1 MTIIPPSQ
9 RNAML
14 YDTPEL
20 KAAAMKARDSAPR
33 RRRIGEVLV
42 ASGVISEAQ
51 LQLALAEQAAA
62 PHGAP
67 RRRVGSVI
75 VDMHFATEAQ
85 VAQALARALGFE
97 LVDLSRTPMSP
108 EAARLVPRDMAE
120 REGVLV
126 LQQNG
131 KQITVAVSD
140 PTNLLALD
148 DVRFHTGAGNLR
160 VVIATNT
167 QLHEQLRKAWTLADN
182 HDVASLFDAEAI
194 AAVLPSETDAD
205 KAAATAPI
213 VRLVDV
219 IFKDAAASR
228 ASDIHIEPQ
237 ANALRIR
244 FRIDGV
250 LRDVMTVPRT
260 AAPAVASRIKIVAGL
275 DIAERRKPQDGRAR
289 LSLDGQP
296 LDARV
301 STLPSL
307 HGEKI
312 VIRLLSRG
320 EDIPALE
327 KSGMEP
333 FQLDILRAALE
344 APQGLILITGPTG
357 SGKTNTLYAAI
368 QATLSP
374 ERNIITLED
383 PVEVQF
389 PGITQ
394 VQINV
399 KAGMTFAAG
408 LRSVLR
414 QDPDVVLVGET
425 RDQETAELSLQAS
438 LTGHLVLT
446 TLHTNDA
453 VRAITRIVD
462 MGVEPF
468 LVASSLTL
476 VVAQRLVRRVCPDC
490 SAPHRPSAEVLSLL
504 GLTDHELIGSSS
516 RMGSGCSSCG
526 GSGYKGRTGIFEVL
540 PVTAGLRA
548 VLLDNPTE
556 GALTAVA
563 QAEGVATLRMS
574 ALAAARRGVTTYEEV
589 LRVTHVDAVDPSSG
603 THCHTCTRQVGVDM
617 SFCPWCRAALKRPL
631 CHSCGTR
638 LEARWQGCATCGAEV
653 VEGGPRPA
661 LAQVLPKPPAFVP
674 PQTHSAPPT
683 APPANFLQ
691 AGKPA
696 AAAAP
701 TSAPAAVT
709 VAAPTPTSVAPAPA
723 PAPAPARFTMP
734 DTFVMPGA
742 PRPLAPSAGAAT
754 PASTPDP
761 MTSPTAA
768 ILAEALSGLTRPT
781 SPTASAKPS
790 QSAPAA
796 PVTTTPPSTPLFT
809 APVPSPALHDFATFT
824 EVAAFGKRV
833 RPWG

>member
-1 MTIIPPSQ
+1 MSIVPPSQ

-20 KAAAMKARDSAPR
+20 KAAATKAHESAPR

-42 ASGVISEAQ
+42 SSRVITPEQ
-51 LQLALAEQAAA
+51 LQLALDEQAAT
-62 PHGAP
+62 PPGQP

-75 VDMHFATEAQ
+75 VDMGLATEAQ

-108 EAARLVPRDMAE
+108 EAARLVPREMAE
-120 REGVLV
+120 RQGVLV

-131 KQITVAVSD
+131 RQTTVAVSD

-148 DVRFHTGAGNLR
+148 DVRFHTGAGHLR

-167 QLHEQLRKAWTLADN
+167 QVHDQLRRAWSLADN
-182 HDVASLFDAEAI
+182 SEMASLFDAETI
-194 AAVLPSETDAD
+194 AAALPTDTDAD
-205 KAAATAPI
+205 KAAHTAPI

-219 IFKDAAASR
+219 IFKDAASSK

-237 ANALRIR
+237 SNALRIR

-250 LRDVMTVPRT
+250 LRDVMTVPRS
-260 AAPAVASRIKIVAGL
+260 AAPAIASRIKIVAGL

-289 LSLDGQP
+289 LSLNGLP

-320 EDIPALE
+320 EDIPALDR
-327 KSGMEP
+327 SGMEP
-333 FQLDILRAALE
+333 FQLDLLHAALE

-374 ERNIITLED
+374 ERNVVTLED

-399 KAGMTFAAG
+399 KTGMTFATG

-425 RDQETAELSLQAS
+425 RDSETAELSLQAS

-476 VVAQRLVRRVCPDC
+476 VVAQRLIRRVCKDC
-490 SAPHRPSAEVLSLL
+490 STPHRPSKEVLTLL
-504 GLTDHELIGSSS
+504 GLTDHELEGATPRIGK
-516 RMGSGCSSCG
+516 GCSNCG

-540 PVTAGLRA
+540 PITAGLRA
-548 VLLDNPTE
+548 VLLENPTE
-556 GALTAVA
+556 SALSAVA

-574 ALAAARRGVTTYEEV
+574 ALVAARKGITTYEEV
-589 LRVTHVDAVDPSSG
+589 LRVTHIDAVDPSSDK
-603 THCHTCTRQVGVDM
+603 HCHTCTRHVDSEM
-617 SFCPWCRAALKRPL
+617 SYCPWCRAALTRPACASCGERL
-631 CHSCGTR
+631 ESRWKGCPSCGT
-638 LEARWQGCATCGAEV
+638 AV
-653 VEGGPRPA
+653 
-661 LAQVLPKPPAFVP
+661 
-674 PQTHSAPPT
+674 PT
-683 APPANFLQ
+683 APPREVLSNVI
-691 AGKPA
+691 P
-696 AAAAP
+696 
-701 TSAPAAVT
+701 
-709 VAAPTPTSVAPAPA
+709 
-723 PAPAPARFTMP
+723 
-734 DTFVMPGA
+734 
-742 PRPLAPSAGAAT
+742 AT
-754 PASTPDP
+754 PVFS
-761 MTSPTAA
+761 
-768 ILAEALSGLTRPT
+768 L
-781 SPTASAKPS
+781 PS
-790 QSAPAA
+790 LPAA
-796 PVTTTPPSTPLFT
+796 PPPLVLPVPDDDRPQTAMT
-809 APVPSPALHDFATFT
+809 APPPEFLLA
-824 EVAAFGKRV
+824 GGPRV
-833 RPWG
+833 SGHVGGSLG

>member
-1 MTIIPPSQ
+1 MSIVPPSQ

-20 KAAAMKARDSAPR
+20 KAAAAKAHEAAPR

-42 ASGVISEAQ
+42 TSGVIGQQQ
-51 LQLALAEQAAA
+51 LERALAEQAAT
-62 PHGAP
+62 PEGQP

-75 VDMHFATEAQ
+75 VDMGFATEAQ
-85 VAQALARALGFE
+85 VAQALALALGFE

-140 PTNLLALD
+140 PTNLVALD

-182 HDVASLFDAEAI
+182 SDVVSLFDAETI

-219 IFKDAAASR
+219 IFKDAAASK

-250 LRDVMTVPRT
+250 LRDVMTVPR
-260 AAPAVASRIKIVAGL
+260 AAGPAVASRIKIVSGL

-289 LSLDGQP
+289 LSLDGIP

-333 FQLDILRAALE
+333 YQLDLLRAALE

-399 KAGMTFAAG
+399 KSGMTFAAG

-414 QDPDVVLVGET
+414 QDPDVILVGET
-425 RDQETAELSLQAS
+425 RDAETAELSLQAS

-490 SAPHRPSAEVLSLL
+490 SAPHKPSAEVLGML
-504 GLTDHELIGSSS
+504 GLTDQELEGSTS
-516 RMGSGCSSCG
+516 RMGRGCTNCA

-540 PVTAGLRA
+540 PVTAGIRA
-548 VLLDNPTE
+548 VLLENPTE
-556 GALTAVA
+556 SALSAVA
-563 QAEGVATLRMS
+563 QAEGVSTLRMS
-574 ALAAARRGVTTYEEV
+574 ALSAARRGITTYEEV

-603 THCHTCTRQVGVDM
+603 RHCHTCTRQVEPEM
-617 SFCPWCRAALKRPL
+617 SFCPWCRAPL
-631 CHSCGTR
+631 ARHSCASCGER
-638 LEARWQGCATCGAEV
+638 LDGRWQGCPGCGTAV
-653 VEGGPRPA
+653 PA
-661 LAQVLPKPPAFVP
+661 APGRTPLAQVLPPPPAFVLPVRAGESQPDGGPIMRPTKWVEPEPSDEP
-674 PQTHSAPPT
+674 PTAPLT
-683 APPANFLQ
+683 APPANFLL
-691 AGKPA
+691 
-696 AAAAP
+696 
-701 TSAPAAVT
+701 
-709 VAAPTPTSVAPAPA
+709 
-723 PAPAPARFTMP
+723 
-734 DTFVMPGA
+734 PG
-742 PRPLAPSAGAAT
+742 S
-754 PASTPDP
+754 
-761 MTSPTAA
+761 SP
-768 ILAEALSGLTRPT
+768 G
-781 SPTASAKPS
+781 
-790 QSAPAA
+790 
-796 PVTTTPPSTPLFT
+796 
-809 APVPSPALHDFATFT
+809 
-824 EVAAFGKRV
+824 
-833 RPWG
+833 

>member
-1 MTIIPPSQ
+1 MPIVPPSQ
-9 RNAML
+9 RNGML

-20 KAAAMKARDSAPR
+20 KAAAMKAHESAPR

-42 ASGVISEAQ
+42 GSGVITQEQ
-51 LQLALAEQAAA
+51 LELALAEQAATPA
-62 PHGAP
+62 GLP

-75 VDMHFATEAQ
+75 VDMGLASEAQ

-108 EAARLVPRDMAE
+108 EAARLVPREMAE
-120 REGVLV
+120 REGLLV

-131 KQITVAVSD
+131 KQTTVAVSD

-148 DVRFHTGAGNLR
+148 DVRFHTGAGHLR

-167 QLHEQLRKAWTLADN
+167 QVHDQLRRAWSLADN
-182 HDVASLFDAEAI
+182 TEVASLFDAEVL
-194 AAVLPSETDAD
+194 AATLPTDTDAD
-205 KAAATAPI
+205 KAAHTAPI

-219 IFKDAAASR
+219 IFKDAAASH

-237 ANALRIR
+237 SNALRIR

-250 LRDVMTVPRT
+250 LRDVMTVPRS

-289 LSLDGQP
+289 LSLDGHP

-320 EDIPALE
+320 EDIPALA

-333 FQLDILRAALE
+333 YQLDLLQAALE

-425 RDQETAELSLQAS
+425 RDAETAELSLQAS

-476 VVAQRLVRRVCPDC
+476 VVAQRLIRRICMDC
-490 SAPHRPSAEVLSLL
+490 STAHRPSTEVLTLL
-504 GLTDHELIGSSS
+504 GLTEHELEGSQPRIGA
-516 RMGSGCSSCG
+516 GCTNCG

-556 GALTAVA
+556 GALSAVA
-563 QAEGVATLRMS
+563 QSEGVATLRMS
-574 ALAAARRGVTTYEEV
+574 ALAAARMGITTYEEV
-589 LRVTHVDAVDPSSG
+589 LRVTHVDAVDPSSDK
-603 THCHTCTRQVGVDM
+603 HCHTCTRQVDAEM
-617 SFCPWCRAALKRPL
+617 SFCPWCTAPL
-631 CHSCGTR
+631 TRRSCASCGER
-638 LEARWQGCATCGAEV
+638 LESRWKGCPTCGTAVPAAPREVVSDQPDVQVSTPTFALPAQPYAPPPPASPPAPVDEV
-653 VEGGPRPA
+653 VESVRTAPPSSFLLAGGPR
-661 LAQVLPKPPAFVP
+661 
-674 PQTHSAPPT
+674 
-683 APPANFLQ
+683 
-691 AGKPA
+691 
-696 AAAAP
+696 
-701 TSAPAAVT
+701 
-709 VAAPTPTSVAPAPA
+709 
-723 PAPAPARFTMP
+723 R
-734 DTFVMPGA
+734 
-742 PRPLAPSAGAAT
+742 
-754 PASTPDP
+754 
-761 MTSPTAA
+761 
-768 ILAEALSGLTRPT
+768 SGDVSGSL
-781 SPTASAKPS
+781 
-790 QSAPAA
+790 
-796 PVTTTPPSTPLFT
+796 
-809 APVPSPALHDFATFT
+809 
-824 EVAAFGKRV
+824 G
-833 RPWG
+833 

>member
-1 MTIIPPSQ
+1 MSIVPPSQ

-20 KAAAMKARDSAPR
+20 KAAAMKARESAPR

-42 ASGVISEAQ
+42 GSGIITQEQ
-51 LQLALAEQAAA
+51 LDLALAEQAAT
-62 PHGAP
+62 PKGQP

-75 VDMHFATEAQ
+75 VDMGYASEAQ
-85 VAQALARALGFE
+85 VAECLARALGFE

-131 KQITVAVSD
+131 RQITVAVSD

-167 QLHEQLRKAWTLADN
+167 QVHEQLRRAWTLADN
-182 HDVASLFDAEAI
+182 SEMASLFDAEAI
-194 AAVLPSETDAD
+194 AATLPTETDAD
-205 KAAATAPI
+205 SAAHTAPI

-219 IFKDAAASR
+219 IFKDAVASK

-244 FRIDGV
+244 FRVDGV
-250 LRDVMTVPRT
+250 LRDVMTIPRA
-260 AAPAVASRIKIVAGL
+260 AAPAVASRIKIVSGL

-289 LSLDGQP
+289 LSLDGRP

-320 EDIPALE
+320 EDIPALQM
-327 KSGMEP
+327 SGMEP
-333 FQLDILRAALE
+333 DQLDVVRAALDS
-344 APQGLILITGPTG
+344 PQGLILITGPTG

-374 ERNIITLED
+374 ERNIVTLED

-462 MGVEPF
+462 MGIEPF

-476 VVAQRLVRRVCPDC
+476 VVAQRLVRRICPDC
-490 SAPHRPSAEVLSLL
+490 SAPHRPSQQVLSML
-504 GLTDHELIGSSS
+504 GLTENELETANA
-516 RMGSGCSSCG
+516 RMGRGCGSCG

-540 PVTAGLRA
+540 PITAGLRQ
-548 VLLDNPTE
+548 VLLETPTE
-556 GALTAVA
+556 SALAAVA
-563 QAEGVATLRMS
+563 QSEGVSTLRMS
-574 ALAAARRGVTTYEEV
+574 AMSAARRGVTTYEEV
-589 LRVTHVDAVDPSSG
+589 LRVTHVDTVDPSSDK
-603 THCHTCTRQVGVDM
+603 HCHTCTRQVDAEM
-617 SFCPWCRAALKRPL
+617 AFCPWCRAALNRPTCGGCGERL
-631 CHSCGTR
+631 ASRWKGCPACGTEVPETAPR
-638 LEARWQGCATCGAEV
+638 EALV
-653 VEGGPRPA
+653 N
-661 LAQVLPKPPAFVP
+661 VLPPAPMFVP
-674 PQTHSAPPT
+674 PPTPPRAPADESPDPDPDPDVEQVDDRVEGVRT
-683 APPANFLQ
+683 APPASFLL
-691 AGKPA
+691 AG
-696 AAAAP
+696 
-701 TSAPAAVT
+701 
-709 VAAPTPTSVAPAPA
+709 
-723 PAPAPARFTMP
+723 
-734 DTFVMPGA
+734 G
-742 PRPLAPSAGAAT
+742 PRVSKDVGGSLG
-754 PASTPDP
+754 
-761 MTSPTAA
+761 
-768 ILAEALSGLTRPT
+768 
-781 SPTASAKPS
+781 
-790 QSAPAA
+790 
-796 PVTTTPPSTPLFT
+796 
-809 APVPSPALHDFATFT
+809 
-824 EVAAFGKRV
+824 
-833 RPWG
+833 

>member
-1 MTIIPPSQ
+1 MSIVPPSQ

-20 KAAAMKARDSAPR
+20 KAAAAKARDSAPR

-42 ASGVISEAQ
+42 NSGVISAEQ
-51 LQLALAEQAAA
+51 LDQALAEQ
-62 PHGAP
+62 GAVPAGTP

-75 VDMHFATEAQ
+75 VDMGFATEAQ

-120 REGVLV
+120 REGLLV

-160 VVIATNT
+160 IVIATNT
-167 QLHEQLRKAWTLADN
+167 QVHEQLRRAWTLADN
-182 HDVASLFDAEAI
+182 NDVASLFDAEVI
-194 AAVLPSETDAD
+194 AAALPTETDAD

-237 ANALRIR
+237 ANALRVR

-275 DIAERRKPQDGRAR
+275 DISEKRKPQDGRAR
-289 LSLDGQP
+289 LSLDGIP

-320 EDIPALE
+320 EDIPALA

-333 FQLDILRAALE
+333 AQLDLLMAALE

-399 KAGMTFAAG
+399 KAGMTFATG

-425 RDQETAELSLQAS
+425 RDTETAELSLQAS

-462 MGVEPF
+462 MGIEPF

-476 VVAQRLVRRVCPDC
+476 VVAQRLVRRICPDC
-490 SAPHRPSAEVLSLL
+490 SVPHRPSDEVLALL
-504 GLTDHELIGSSS
+504 GLTEHELVGSAP
-516 RMGSGCSSCG
+516 RVGAGCTNCS

-548 VLLDNPTE
+548 VLLENPTE
-556 GALTAVA
+556 SALSAVA

-574 ALAAARRGVTTYEEV
+574 ALSAARRGITTYEEV

-603 THCHTCTRQVGVDM
+603 THCHACTRQVAPDM
-617 SFCPWCRAALKRPL
+617 AFCPWCRTALTRP
-631 CHSCGTR
+631 SCSGCGNR
-638 LEARWQGCATCGAEV
+638 LEPRWQGCPACGTQVPVGAA
-653 VEGGPRPA
+653 RPP
-661 LAQVLPKPPAFVP
+661 LSDVLPATPLFVLPPAP
-674 PQTHSAPPT
+674 SAPPA

-691 AGKPA
+691 AGPKPA
-696 AAAAP
+696 FTATPAAVAPPAPSAAATAAPAPGLSLAPGTSATPAAP
-701 TSAPAAVT
+701 TDIASLLSWPKETAT
-709 VAAPTPTSVAPAPA
+709 APTSQ
-723 PAPAPARFTMP
+723 ARTW
-734 DTFVMPGA
+734 DA
-742 PRPLAPSAGAAT
+742 L
-754 PASTPDP
+754 
-761 MTSPTAA
+761 TA
-768 ILAEALSGLTRPT
+768 
-781 SPTASAKPS
+781 
-790 QSAPAA
+790 
-796 PVTTTPPSTPLFT
+796 
-809 APVPSPALHDFATFT
+809 
-824 EVAAFGKRV
+824 
-833 RPWG
+833 